1 MKVLPVA
8 NAMVVLIVMI
18 ARVSISNQEIRRPVA
33 ARHVIAPVI
42 QTRAAIIAG
51 CTPSTTTVVAK
62 STAGAIT
69 AVARVAAT
77 RVMISRRCGG
87 ASTSGVGAGAAS
99 ARCAATRSPRPRPR
113 GRLVDVHRERRSG
126 SLFVL
131 ESSAP
136 PGYVG
141 HPRPAGGCRKPAAS
155 TALLTRHPG
164 LGWLAV
170 HLDRGVAP
178 EAEQVLDRQRVVQR
192 VGVEPRD

>member
-18 ARVSISNQEIRRPVA
+18 ARVSISNHEIRRPVA

-77 RVMISRRCGG
+77 RVRIPRTCGRASGTMGRAAGRASRSAVTRVRPVSGLRGRLIDVDPRTTEQRVFVQVSSAPSGYASG
-87 ASTSGVGAGAAS
+87 AL
-99 ARCAATRSPRPRPR
+99 ATRSSHNSRVLAPSYIWPGPASRWSI
-113 GRLVDVHRERRSG
+113 GCSG
-126 SLFVL
+126 TNDDWTWWYG
-131 ESSAP
+131 P
-136 PGYVG
+136 HG
-141 HPRPAGGCRKPAAS
+141 S
-155 TALLTRHPG
+155 T
-164 LGWLAV
+164 
-170 HLDRGVAP
+170 
-178 EAEQVLDRQRVVQR
+178 
-192 VGVEPRD
+192 